1 MNEDNPDR
9 RILERTVGD
18 GTPDASLVL
27 LHGLGADAMDLAG
40 IADHL
45 SLPAGRCL
53 RIVLPDAPVRPVTV
67 NGGMPM
73 RAWYDIDPAGGLDSG
88 RDDIE
93 ASVAELCTLVKR
105 ERDAGAERI
114 FVGGFSQGGVIA
126 LETLL
131 TTELPLLGAVALST
145 YLHDAEHAE
154 ERVAFRNAGAPIFA
168 AHGRGDAMIPIQRA
182 ALSRTKLEALGYAVS
197 WHEYPMGHEVC
208 LPELE
213 ALGSWLGGL

>member
-1 MNEDNPDR
+1 MNDDNPDR

-40 IADHL
+40 VADHL
-45 SLPAGRCL
+45 PLPEGRCL

-67 NGGMPM
+67 NGGMAM

-88 RDDIE
+88 REDIE
-93 ASVAELCTLVKR
+93 ASVAELCTLVQR
-105 ERDAGAERI
+105 ERDAGNERI

-131 TTELPLLGAVALST
+131 TTELPLAGAVALST

-154 ERVAFRNAGAPIFA
+154 ARVAFTNAGAPVFL
-168 AHGRGDAMIPIQRA
+168 AHGLGDPMIPIQRA
-182 ALSRTKLEALGYAVS
+182 AQSRTKLEALGYDVS
-197 WHEYPMGHEVC
+197 WQEYPMGHEVC

-213 ALGSWLGGL
+213 ALAGWLGAR